1 MKFQYKDDEGK
12 TRLNS
17 IITHV
22 LKNKVQMAL
31 VDIDS
36 QFQKIT
42 EVDKRQLKWNLDNI
56 QFIWDLEQLTTLREL
71 YDMLKIFS
79 MEYIIGEWNNTLVD
93 KDEDIFDVECIFDQT
108 YVDSDLD
115 YLLYA
120 LEHKGI
126 KIQYNYDNR
135 CIRFV
140 DIDGTIFE
148 AQTRAFTNRH
158 DDLESEI
165 IIFWDTLKEVSK
177 CARILMI

>member
-1 MKFQYKDDEGK
+1 MKFQYKDDEGN

-22 LKNKVQMAL
+22 LKDKVQMAL
-31 VDIDS
+31 VDINS

-42 EVDKRQLKWNLDNI
+42 EVDKKDLKWNPDNI
-56 QFIWDLEQLTTLREL
+56 KFIWDLEQLTTFREL
-71 YDMLKIFS
+71 YNMLKIFS
-79 MEYIIGEWNNTLVD
+79 MEYIIGEWNNTITNR
-93 KDEDIFDVECIFDQT
+93 DEDIFDVECILDQT
-108 YVDSDLD
+108 YVDSDLEQF
-115 YLLYA
+115 LLI
-120 LEHKGI
+120 LERKRI
-126 KIQYNYDNR
+126 IVQYNYDNR

-158 DDLESEI
+158 GDLESEI

-177 CARILMI
+177 CTRILMI